1 MDVLAARSHNEA
13 VVYVLMRDCRACGS
27 RNRDVTDEFEARDG
41 AMVTEYTAFCRD
53 CTNIDLF
60 VFRLP
65 ETDPQTTVS
74 AVAFGGDEPSA
85 IVDAGEWLIFA
96 DRTATNGPV
105 EPAGLTP
112 EERADAALALQ
123 AAAAAVREV
132 VKFIAPGEERVSFS
146 ALWTECGRA
155 EYARD
160 PWRMSRERMAA
171 VEAAYREAAERLAD
185 GRSIWS

>member
-1 MDVLAARSHNEA
+1 MAVLAARSHNEA

-41 AMVTEYTAFCRD
+41 AVVTEYTAFCRD
-53 CTNIDLF
+53 CTSIDRYA
-60 VFRLP
+60 FRLP
-65 ETDPQTTVS
+65 ETDPRTSVTG
-74 AVAFGGDEPSA
+74 VAFGGDEPSM

-96 DRTATNGPV
+96 DRTATSGPV

-123 AAAAAVREV
+123 SAAAAAGEV
-132 VKFIAPGEERVSFS
+132 VKFIRPGEERVSVS
-146 ALWTECGRA
+146 ALWTDRGRA

-171 VEAAYREAAERLAD
+171 VEAAYRAAAERLAD
-185 GRSIWS
+185 GNPWSQ